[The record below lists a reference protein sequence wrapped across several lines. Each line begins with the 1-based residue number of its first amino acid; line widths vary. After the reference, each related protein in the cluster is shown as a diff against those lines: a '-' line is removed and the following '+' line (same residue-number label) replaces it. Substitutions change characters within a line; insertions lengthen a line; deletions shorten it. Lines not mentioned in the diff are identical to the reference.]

1 MAELEKRFF
10 RPEALDRL
18 SSPDNL
24 ERLMPV
30 TRAWDWLLI
39 AVTGA
44 LLVLFAGWS
53 IVGTVPTTA
62 DGRGVIV
69 RPAEVMQAQT
79 SAAGRI
85 LTLSV
90 KAGDHITQG
99 ALVATIDQTDILK
112 RIQENQGSVRVLEDQ
127 DRARTAAAE
136 RQVSLQR
143 KQDDLERNGLGS
155 QKTTLA
161 RSLADA
167 TTLRPI
173 LERRADSNRKLVKEG
188 LLGFASKDIV
198 DDESAIR
205 DNEAKIEDYTSRLG
219 QIDGQ
224 MEQIETRSA
233 TLAKQ
238 VLDEAV
244 ARRNEIEQIQKNISL
259 DEFQIRRD
267 GNIYSQ
273 YSGRVAEMMA
283 AVGDVLP
290 AGGRL
295 LTIEAEKTDAGL
307 VSISYFSVRDGKRI
321 QPGMRLQITPDT
333 VERERFGG
341 ILGTVFAVS
350 PIPVT
355 KEGVTGTIGNE
366 ELVQSLMPS
375 GTYIEV
381 RARLET
387 DPATASGYRWSS
399 SRGPDMKVTSGL
411 THATRVTI
419 EERAPVT
426 YLLPVLR
433 ELSGVYQ

>member
-1 MAELEKRFF
+1 MSELKKRLF

-30 TRAWDWLLI
+30 TQAWDWLLI
-39 AVTGA
+39 AVTGT
-44 LLVLFAGWS
+44 LLVLFAGWA

-62 DGRGVIV
+62 DGRGVIL
-69 RPAEVMQAQT
+69 RPSEIMQAQT

-85 LTLSV
+85 VTLRV
-90 KAGDHITQG
+90 KAGDQIAEG

-112 RIQENQGSVRVLEDQ
+112 RIEENQGSVRVLEDQ
-127 DRARTAAAE
+127 DRARTAAAQ
-136 RQVSLQR
+136 RQVSLQ
-143 KQDDLERNGLGS
+143 KQQDEQERNGLGS
-155 QKTTLA
+155 QKSTLA
-161 RSLADA
+161 RSLEDA

-173 LERRADSNRKLVKEG
+173 LDRRADSNRKLVKEG

-205 DNEAKIEDYTSRLG
+205 DNEAKIQDYTSRLG

-224 MEQIETRSA
+224 LEQIETRSA

-238 VLDEAV
+238 VLDEAI
-244 ARRNEIEQIQKNISL
+244 ARRNEIETIQKNISL
-259 DEFQIRRD
+259 DDFQIRRD

-273 YSGRVAEMMA
+273 YSGRIAEVMA
-283 AVGDVLP
+283 AVGEVMP

-295 LTIEAEKTDAGL
+295 LTIEAEKKDAGL
-307 VSISYFSVRDGKRI
+307 VSISYFPVRDGKRI

-350 PIPVT
+350 PAPVT

-375 GTYIEV
+375 GPFIEV

-387 DPATASGYRWSS
+387 DPSTASGYKWSS

-433 ELSGVYQ
+433 EMSGVYQ

>member
-1 MAELEKRFF
+1 MVELEKRFF
-10 RPEALDRL
+10 RPEALDKL

-44 LLVLFAGWS
+44 LLVMFAGWS
-53 IVGTVPTTA
+53 IVGTVPTIA

-90 KAGDHITQG
+90 KAGDHIAQG

-112 RIQENQGSVRVLEDQ
+112 RIQENQGSVRALEDQ

-136 RQVSLQR
+136 RQVSLQ
-143 KQDDLERNGLGS
+143 KQQDDLERNGLGS

-219 QIDGQ
+219 QIAGQ
-224 MEQIETRSA
+224 LEQIETRSA

-273 YSGRVAEMMA
+273 YSGRVSEMMS

-355 KEGVTGTIGNE
+355 KEGVTGTIGNG

>member
-1 MAELEKRFF
+1 MAEFEKRLF

-39 AVTGA
+39 AVTGT
-44 LLVLFAGWS
+44 LLVLFVGWA
-53 IVGTVPTTA
+53 IAGTVPTTA
-62 DGRGVIV
+62 DGRGVIL
-69 RPAEVMQAQT
+69 RPSEVMQAQT

-85 LTLSV
+85 LTLRV
-90 KAGDHITQG
+90 KAGDQITEG
-99 ALVATIDQTDILK
+99 ALVATIDQTDIFK
-112 RIQENQGSVRVLEDQ
+112 RIEENQGSIQALEEQ
-127 DRARTAAAE
+127 DRTRTAAAE
-136 RQVSLQR
+136 RQVSLQ
-143 KQDDLERNGLGS
+143 KQQDELERSGLSS
-155 QKTTLA
+155 QKATLT
-161 RSLADA
+161 RSLADS
-167 TTLRPI
+167 TSLRPI
-173 LERRADSNRKLVKEG
+173 LERRADANRKMVKEG
-188 LLGFASKDIV
+188 LLGFAAKDIV

-205 DNEAKIEDYTSRLG
+205 DNEAKFQDYTSRLG

-224 MEQIETRSA
+224 LQQIETRSA

-238 VLDEAV
+238 VLDEAM
-244 ARRNEIEQIQKNISL
+244 ARRNEIEQIRKSISL
-259 DEFQIRRD
+259 DEFQTRRD

-273 YSGRVAEMMA
+273 YSGRVAEVMA
-283 AVGDVLP
+283 AVGEVMP

-295 LTIEAEKTDAGL
+295 LTIEAEKADAGL
-307 VSISYFSVRDGKRI
+307 VSISYFPVRDGKKI
-321 QPGMRLQITPDT
+321 HPGMRLQITPDT

-355 KEGVTGTIGNE
+355 KEGVTGTIGNQ
-366 ELVQSLMPS
+366 ELVQSLMP
-375 GTYIEV
+375 GGAFIEV
-381 RARLET
+381 RARLEA

-411 THATRVTI
+411 THTTRVTI
-419 EERAPVT
+419 EQRAPVT

-433 ELSGVYQ
+433 EISGVYQ

>member
-1 MAELEKRFF
+1 MSGPDQRLF

-30 TRAWDWLLI
+30 ARAWDWLLI
-39 AVTGA
+39 AVTG
-44 LLVLFAGWS
+44 LVLALFVGWAV
-53 IVGTVPTTA
+53 VGSVPTTA
-62 DGRGVIV
+62 DGRGVIL
-69 RPAEVMQAQT
+69 RPSEVMQAQT

-85 LTLSV
+85 LTLQV
-90 KAGDHITQG
+90 KAGDQIREG

-112 RIQENQGSVRVLEDQ
+112 RIQENRNTVRALEDE
-127 DRARTAAAE
+127 DRVRTAAAE
-136 RQVSLQR
+136 RQVAMQ
-143 KQDDLERNGLGS
+143 KQQDELERSGLNS
-155 QKTTLA
+155 QKASLS

-167 TTLRPI
+167 LSLRPI
-173 LERRADSNRKLVKEG
+173 LDRRADSNRKMVKEG
-188 LLGFASKDIV
+188 LLGFAAKEIV

-205 DNEAKIEDYTSRLG
+205 DNEAKIQDYTSRTG

-224 MEQIETRSA
+224 LQQIETRSA
-233 TLAKQ
+233 SLAKQ

-244 ARRNEIEQIQKNISL
+244 TRRNEIEEIRKNIAL
-259 DEFQIRRD
+259 DEFQLQRD

-273 YSGRVAEMMA
+273 YPGRVAEVMA
-283 AVGDVLP
+283 AVGQVMP

-307 VSISYFSVRDGKRI
+307 VSISYFPVRDGKRI

-355 KEGVTGTIGNE
+355 KEGVTGTLGNQ
-366 ELVQSLMPS
+366 ELVQSLMPD
-375 GTYIEV
+375 GAFIEV
-381 RARLET
+381 RARLEA
-387 DPATASGYRWSS
+387 DPSTVSGYKWSS
-399 SRGPDMKVTSGL
+399 SRGPDMRVTSGL

-419 EERAPVT
+419 EQRAPVT

-433 ELSGVYQ
+433 ELSGVYR